1 MSQKSPAPS
10 PPACPQLPPT
20 GKSSWEFP
28 AMGTAQ
34 PSALNIGHFSCS
46 LCKGRSRSLRFYGPS
61 NNSLQCWGEAGGGT
75 PLPCAGTGEGRL
87 ESVRLRQGHK

>member
-20 GKSSWEFP
+20 GKSSWESP

-34 PSALNIGHFSCS
+34 PSAPNTGHFSCS
-46 LCKGRSRSLRFYGPS
+46 LQGSFKVSEFYGPS

-75 PLPCAGTGEGRL
+75 PLLCAGTGEGRL
-87 ESVRLRQGHK
+87 EGVRLRQGHK